1 MPTPAS
7 VARQCLTKEAE
18 KVLDEAVAVAR
29 RRGHAQ
35 TTSLHMVSSLL
46 SVPSS
51 VLREACSRTR
61 NNAYSMRL
69 QFKALDLCLGVSLDR
84 LPSSPKRVEEPP
96 VSNSLMA
103 AIKRSQ
109 ANQRRQPEN
118 FNFYQQQQQQLF
130 LSSSSSSISVV
141 KVELQNLIF
150 SILDDPVVSRMFG
163 EAGFRSCDIKIAIVR
178 RPVNHLIRYSKYRG
192 PPIFLCNSS
201 GSDNEFG
208 RKIFSF
214 PFMEFSGVLDSDDD
228 TCRRIAQVMVNSR
241 RNPLLVG
248 VCASHSLRSFLEMV
262 KRRRGIGITSCVL
275 PVELSGLSVICIEN
289 EILKFVRG
297 HCEEGMLEL
306 KFEEVKG
313 MAKDCCTG
321 IIVSLGD
328 LNALTNDNVLAD
340 SLRILVSGLSN
351 LVKVVEQKVWL
362 IGAASRYE
370 TFLKLLSMFPT
381 IEKDWN
387 LQLLPITT
395 SRTQMGESSYN
406 SSYPRSR

>member
-1 MPTPAS
+1 MPTPAG

-18 KVLDEAVAVAR
+18 KALDEAVAVAR

-51 VLREACSRTR
+51 LLREACSTTR
-61 NNAYSMRL
+61 NNAYSMRF

-96 VSNSLMA
+96 LSNSLMA

-118 FNFYQQQQQQLF
+118 FNFYQQQLF

-163 EAGFRSCDIKIAIVR
+163 EAGFRSCDIKIAIAR

-208 RKIFSF
+208 RKNFSF
-214 PFMEFSGVLDSDDD
+214 PFMGFSGVLDSDDD

-248 VCASHSLRSFLEMV
+248 VCASDSLRSFLEMV
-262 KRRRGIGITSCVL
+262 KRRRGIRSCVL
-275 PVELSGLSVICIEN
+275 PVELSGLTVICIEN
-289 EILKFVRG
+289 EILKFVSG
-297 HCEEGMLEL
+297 HCEEGMLEM
-306 KFEEVKG
+306 KFEEVKRIV
-313 MAKDCCTG
+313 G
-321 IIVSLGD
+321 IMVSLGD
-328 LNALTNDNVLAD
+328 LNAFTNDNVLAD
-340 SLRILVSGLSN
+340 SLRFLVSGLSN